1 MPLLPYL
8 VVRGILRLGLGGP
21 LQTRSFPWRKLI
33 GYVQRDVSGD
43 GCCCQCVSISRL
55 TFLFLTCTLTHALTR
70 TRARTDNTHS
80 HARTRT
86 NHTHTHAHARTHI
99 NLMQTY
105 IHLHTNTHA
114 RTHACTHIHTH
125 TYTRTGKREGTP
137 GGWVGCVE
145 EGGGVDSLRLPC
157 HPRGPSKEWTAHPNL
172 TESDGSIHLQTVV
185 VPVTVQTAL
194 SVQIYGT

>member
-1 MPLLPYL
+1 M
-8 VVRGILRLGLGGP
+8 RGILRLGLGGP

-70 TRARTDNTHS
+70 ARAHRPHTHARTHAHAQTT

-86 NHTHTHAHARTHI
+86 HARTHAHKF
-99 NLMQTY
+99 NADV
-105 IHLHTNTHA
+105 HTLTHKHA

-125 TYTRTGKREGTP
+125 THERVKERGLREAGLVV
-137 GGWVGCVE
+137 WRRE
-145 EGGGVDSLRLPC
+145 EGWIRSVFLVTQGAQARSGRPIRILLR
-157 HPRGPSKEWTAHPNL
+157 R
-172 TESDGSIHLQTVV
+172 
-185 VPVTVQTAL
+185 QTARSTYRRL
-194 SVQIYGT
+194 LCP